1 MKFARVVFLIAGLY
15 GLVVLTPGYFFEQA
29 IGRETPPP
37 ITHPEFFYGF
47 LGVALAWQVLF
58 LLIAHNPVRYRP
70 MMIPSILEKL
80 SYAGAVI
87 VLLKHPLPLWH
98 LQLFKTFHQS
108 PIQNLTVLLS
118 IHDPLNLCKH
128 PHSIPTHATPYY
140 KIVPSTMFDC
150 RSGGSVREWFP
161 LHLPSIVPAI

>member
-87 VLLKHPLPLWH
+87 VLLKQQRIPLSTFDLGMVD
-98 LQLFKTFHQS
+98 LVLAVLFAVSFFKVRPS
-108 PIQNLTVLLS
+108 AI
-118 IHDPLNLCKH
+118 DG
-128 PHSIPTHATPYY
+128 TPN
-140 KIVPSTMFDC
+140 P
-150 RSGGSVREWFP
+150 
-161 LHLPSIVPAI
+161 